1 MNIILARHGNTF
13 EKNETPYWCGSKN
26 DISLTVTGKEQ
37 AEKLAEHLIV
47 NKLILDAVYCGPLKR
62 TKEYAG
68 IISKICGIKTP
79 PTIDERLNEL
89 DYGNWAG
96 LDTNKTIELYGK
108 DAVQAW
114 EDYVTWPPKEKG
126 NWSGSQKELIK
137 KIKDLMSDI
146 SKKHKNDKNILLVT
160 SNGILKHFWLI
171 YDKDRTASNN
181 GKVKT
186 GAYCL
191 IQNFKSIEQK
201 LVWSTAP

>member
-26 DISLTVTGKEQ
+26 DISLTITGKEQ

-47 NKLILDAVYCGPLKR
+47 NKLIPDVVYCGPLKR
-62 TKEYAG
+62 TKEYAS

-89 DYGNWAG
+89 DYGDWAG
-96 LDTNKTIELYGK
+96 LDTKKTIEIYGK

-114 EDYVTWPPKEKG
+114 EDNVTWPPKEKG
-126 NWSGSQKELIK
+126 NWGGSQEELIK
-137 KIKDLMSDI
+137 KIKDLMNDI
-146 SKKHKNDKNILLVT
+146 SNKHKNDKNILLVT

-171 YDKDRTASNN
+171 YDTDKIISNN

-186 GAYCL
+186 GDYCL
-191 IQNFKSIEQK
+191 IQVSEYIKQILK
-201 LVWSTAP
+201 WGIKP